1 MPNADRTCRPK
12 QSKSPYTFSERT
24 GGPRAL
30 STSFLDSGKK
40 EPYNMTEQEQQQ
52 RQNEPLYT
60 LTVEMIHQKT
70 SPKWLTVGLAT
81 DTLAH
86 LVEWAAPANPQITPP
101 EAPLTT
107 ETVRQFVAAV
117 AAQPDYEWQV
127 HIEPAPED
135 ARATLDELEDFAHRC
150 ENGTVTVEDM
160 DRHDK
165 LSTLYFKPARMFMF
179 DAGS

>member
-1 MPNADRTCRPK
+1 MIAQCSHST
-12 QSKSPYTFSERT
+12 T
-24 GGPRAL
+24 GA
-30 STSFLDSGKK
+30 
-40 EPYNMTEQEQQQ
+40 
-52 RQNEPLYT
+52 
-60 LTVEMIHQKT
+60 
-70 SPKWLTVGLAT
+70 AT
-81 DTLAH
+81 DTLAN

-127 HIEPAPED
+127 HIEPAPEG
-135 ARATLDELEDFAHRC
+135 ARATIDELEDFAHRC
-150 ENGTVTVEDM
+150 EDGTVTVEDM

-179 DAGS
+179 DAGSQMKRC